1 MWNDICGYCEY
12 MSIYIDFHHPWIDI
26 SPSHLSADQLG
37 YMWIYVDICGLIY
50 QNSPQCRPAW
60 EHPHT
65 VRCQRGKVFPAAR
78 RCTLPQAPC
87 GRI

>member
-12 MSIYIDFHHPWIDI
+12 MWIYIDFHHPWIDI
-26 SPSHLSADQLG
+26 SPSHLSAEGDL
-37 YMWIYVDICGLIY
+37 WIYLDLCGLIY
-50 QNSPQCRPAW
+50 QNSPQYRPAW

-65 VRCQRGKVFPAAR
+65 VRCQQGKVFPAAR